1 MPVLD
6 RVVPSV
12 EDESFQ
18 LLGSDESI
26 LGFGDLSDDERK
38 NREAQV
44 MIH

>member
-18 LLGSDESI
+18 LLGFDESI
-26 LGFGDLSDDERK
+26 LGFGDLSDDDGRIAK
-38 NREAQV
+38 PK
-44 MIH
+44 